1 MNFGK
6 IVMFVGLAWMAS
18 EIALVFATGS
28 KKESKDRDKGSIKWL
43 NVVIYSSIAVAVT
56 MGTLGIGR
64 VKGLPPA
71 VPLTGLVMLVLGIF
85 IRWTAI
91 LTLRRFFTVNIVIQK
106 DHKLIRSGLYRFV
119 RHPSYSGALISF
131 WGMGLVFSNIVSLVV
146 LVIPVTIA
154 FIKRID
160 IEEAALLEAFG
171 EEYEEY
177 KKKSKRLFPLIY

>member
-6 IVMFVGLAWMAS
+6 IVMFVGLAWMLS
-18 EIALVFATGS
+18 EILLIFATRS
-28 KKESKDRDKGSIKWL
+28 RKESEDRDKGSIKWL

-56 MGTLGIGR
+56 MGSLGIGR
-64 VKGLPPA
+64 IKGLPPA
-71 VPLTGLVMLVLGIF
+71 APLTGLAMLVLGIV

-91 LTLRRFFTVNIVIQK
+91 FTLRRFFTVNIVIQK
-106 DHKLIRSGLYRFV
+106 DHRLIRSGLYRFV

-177 KKKSKRLFPLIY
+177 KKKSKKLFPLIY